1 MGDDTELKPERWQFT
16 LDGVELSVATL
27 SRAGRR
33 APVVTL
39 HGFGSSKE
47 DYADF
52 TRQEAFAGQS
62 GTSRLALAT
71 DAAHRTI
78 GLTWR
83 TDRPLPA
90 PATRFRDFVT
100 GQSH

>member
-1 MGDDTELKPERWQFT
+1 M
-16 LDGVELSVATL
+16 AT
-27 SRAGRR
+27 A
-33 APVVTL
+33 AEP
-39 HGFGSSKE
+39 
-47 DYADF
+47 
-52 TRQEAFAGQS
+52 FAGLS
-62 GTSRLALAT
+62 GTSGVAIAT

>member
-1 MGDDTELKPERWQFT
+1 MAIVPE
-16 LDGVELSVATL
+16 
-27 SRAGRR
+27 
-33 APVVTL
+33 P
-39 HGFGSSKE
+39 
-47 DYADF
+47 
-52 TRQEAFAGQS
+52 FAGLS
-62 GTSRLALAT
+62 GTSGLAIAT

-100 GQSH
+100 GRVTKVVSVTELPVLEPDDQRVLGSLLEKQTTVPGSYR